1 MYTHHVLYLINQS
14 VWVYE
19 LYKGVLMV
27 NLIFLLENIELNRDT
42 QFKITLYFKVNFYLF
57 F

>member
-14 VWVYE
+14 VGVYE

-42 QFKITLYFKVNFYLF
+42 QFKITMCFKVNFYLF